1 MLTQLTRDKHE
12 APDWSAVAHRSTPP
26 PAIRLDD
33 RDAASITPAAAR
45 RAGEEALRSGRV
57 AAILVAGGQ
66 GTRLGFAH
74 AKGMFPIGPVSG
86 HSLFQILL
94 EKVVATSRRYGASVP
109 LYVLTS
115 PATHE
120 ETVKYLA
127 SNHRFGLPAED
138 LRIFCQGTMPAVD
151 AVTGKLIL
159 ERKDSLALAPDGHG
173 GMLDALSKS
182 GALRHAHDR
191 NIALFSY
198 GQIDNP
204 LVQICHP
211 ELIGYHL
218 LAESEMTSQ
227 VIRKIDPLERVGN
240 VVMVD
245 GKMQIIEYSDLP
257 HDVAQ
262 QRNPDGSLFIWAGSI
277 AVHVFNAAFLERLSQ
292 RADAL
297 PFHLAKKQVP
307 FLDAHGVEHT
317 PDQPNAIKF
326 ERFIFDLLPW
336 ARNALVVEGNTA
348 DVFAPVKNAEGAA
361 SDTPTATRNALMRL
375 HTQWLRQAGAHVQH
389 GTPVEIS
396 PLWALDE
403 RQVAQRIQL
412 PCSIDQPTFLSP

>member
-1 MLTQLTRDKHE
+1 M
-12 APDWSAVAHRSTPP
+12 
-26 PAIRLDD
+26 
-33 RDAASITPAAAR
+33 
-45 RAGEEALRSGRV
+45 
-57 AAILVAGGQ
+57 
-66 GTRLGFAH
+66 
-74 AKGMFPIGPVSG
+74 
-86 HSLFQILL
+86 
-94 EKVVATSRRYGASVP
+94 
-109 LYVLTS
+109 
-115 PATHE
+115 
-120 ETVKYLA
+120 
-127 SNHRFGLPAED
+127 
-138 LRIFCQGTMPAVD
+138 
-151 AVTGKLIL
+151 
-159 ERKDSLALAPDGHG
+159 ALAPDGHG

-182 GALRHAHDR
+182 GALRHARDR

-257 HDVAQ
+257 HDMAQ

-277 AVHVFNAAFLERLSQ
+277 AVHVFNAAFLERISQ

-336 ARNALVVEGNTA
+336 ARNAHCGGRKYCRRVRSREERGRRRIGHPHSHSECPDAFAHPMAAAGRCPRQTWNPGGNQSVV
-348 DVFAPVKNAEGAA
+348 
-361 SDTPTATRNALMRL
+361 
-375 HTQWLRQAGAHVQH
+375 
-389 GTPVEIS
+389 GTG
-396 PLWALDE
+396 
-403 RQVAQRIQL
+403 
-412 PCSIDQPTFLSP
+412 